1 MIRLKQVLMTGVT
14 MMKISEENMLSSK
27 CNKKEATNQGAMK
40 VDDDDICKKMG
51 TTGEADGEEVLN
63 SLSDFGMIS
72 HGMLINQWLLGMC
85 SHEIKYVTFLLVIR
99 GIHVSS

>member
-1 MIRLKQVLMTGVT
+1 
-14 MMKISEENMLSSK
+14 
-27 CNKKEATNQGAMK
+27 
-40 VDDDDICKKMG
+40 MG

-99 GIHVSS
+99 VLHVSS